1 MSAQA
6 GHIYR
11 RSDYG
16 GFLRRTIAL
25 AIDLALWFAVFVV
38 TAITWSLATGAL
50 GDDEAPYDW
59 AFLVTDVGFLA
70 YHFAL
75 RTTRR
80 GTLGYRIMR
89 IEYAPMLE
97 GPISRLNLFYRAV
110 VAIFLMWFFALDHL
124 WILFDEHKQA
134 WHDKLAGFYVIRR
147 GAKPIATC
155 VVRRRV
161 INFMMLTFVVWE
173 PDGDGAESSVH
184 VRASNE

>member
-16 GFLRRTIAL
+16 GFFRRTIAL
-25 AIDLALWFAVFVV
+25 IIDLAIWTVVFVV
-38 TAITWSLATGAL
+38 TGTVWYLAAGASA
-50 GDDEAPYDW
+50 DDEALGVW
-59 AFLVTDVGFLA
+59 ASLITNVGFIA
-70 YHFAL
+70 YNLVL

-97 GPISRLNLFYRAV
+97 GPISRLGLLYRAV
-110 VAIFLMWFFALDHL
+110 IAIFLMLFFALDHL
-124 WILFDEHKQA
+124 WILFDKRKQA
-134 WHDKLAGFYVIRR
+134 WHDKLAGFYVIRC
-147 GAKPIATC
+147 GAKPMATC
-155 VVRRRV
+155 TINRRV

-173 PDGDGAESSVH
+173 PEGDRAESGLPARSSD
-184 VRASNE
+184 A

>member
-25 AIDLALWFAVFVV
+25 AIDLAIWSAVFVV
-38 TAITWSLATGAL
+38 TAITWSLATGAS
-50 GDDEAPYDW
+50 GDDEAPAVW
-59 AFLVTDVGFLA
+59 ASLITNVGFLA
-70 YHFAL
+70 YNFAL

-97 GPISRLNLFYRAV
+97 GPISRLGLFYRAV
-110 VAIFLMWFFALDHL
+110 IAMFLMLFFALDHL

-134 WHDKLAGFYVIRR
+134 WHDKLAGFYVIRC
-147 GAKPIATC
+147 GAKPIAEC
-155 VVRRRV
+155 PMNRRV

>member
-1 MSAQA
+1 MSART
-6 GHIYR
+6 GHVYR

-25 AIDLALWFAVFVV
+25 AIDLAIWSAVFVV
-38 TAITWSLATGAL
+38 TAIAWFLATDAS
-50 GDDEAPYDW
+50 GDDEAPAVW
-59 AFLVTDVGFLA
+59 ASLITNVGFLA
-70 YHFAL
+70 YNFAL

-97 GPISRLNLFYRAV
+97 GPISRLGLCYRAV
-110 VAIFLMWFFALDHL
+110 IAIFLMLFFGLDHL

-155 VVRRRV
+155 AVRRRV

-173 PDGDGAESSVH
+173 PDGDGAGSGVH
-184 VRASNE
+184 ARTADE